1 MQVTIQE
8 IHERWGVSRSK
19 IYKDFKDGKLSRL
32 SNGKVDVA
40 EAARVYE
47 QVISPK
53 KHIKKDIDYTKND
66 MDIAERQ
73 LLLEQIKNLQNQLQS
88 AENDKEWLKQQV
100 EQSQQVIRL
109 LEDKRQPAKV
119 KKGLFARVLGAIS
132 DE

>member
-32 SNGKVDVA
+32 SNGKVDAA